1 MSLSLYDLLA
11 LYVTWP
17 QQSITN
23 VSVTFVRMITERNDY
38 FIIFFFFGLG
48 GWFNNCL
55 ASERNGHLPG
65 SFDSIN
71 KTSAQLQMLL
81 LLLLLP
87 SMSISAA
94 LYLLD

>member
-1 MSLSLYDLLA
+1 MTTSS
-11 LYVTWP
+11 
-17 QQSITN
+17 S
-23 VSVTFVRMITERNDY
+23 
-38 FIIFFFFGLG
+38 FFGLG
-48 GWFNNCL
+48 GWWWFNNCL

-81 LLLLLP
+81 LLP
-87 SMSISAA
+87 GMSISAA

>member
-1 MSLSLYDLLA
+1 
-11 LYVTWP
+11 
-17 QQSITN
+17 
-23 VSVTFVRMITERNDY
+23 
-38 FIIFFFFGLG
+38 LG
-48 GWFNNCL
+48 GWWWFNNCL

-81 LLLLLP
+81 LLP
-87 SMSISAA
+87 GMSISAA